1 MNDDTDTVKTEGETP
16 SASTAEDPRSAP
28 ATADT
33 PPAPV
38 SATATDAPVAP
49 APAAEPER
57 TADVVDLDKVRAE
70 ARGEGAAEAGLI
82 ADLCTLAGMPERT
95 ADMLAKGLSA
105 DAVRRKLLTL
115 KAAQDAEVHN
125 HVLPGAGTGGP
136 QNLDDNPVVRAA
148 TARAAA
154 AKEA

>member
-1 MNDDTDTVKTEGETP
+1 M
-16 SASTAEDPRSAP
+16 
-28 ATADT
+28 
-33 PPAPV
+33 
-38 SATATDAPVAP
+38 
-49 APAAEPER
+49 
-57 TADVVDLDKVRAE
+57 VDLDKVRTE

-82 ADLCTLAGMPERT
+82 AELCTLAGMPERT

-105 DAVRRKLLTL
+105 DAVRCELLTL

-136 QNLDDNPVVRAA
+136 AGLDDNPVVRAA

-154 AKEA
+154 AKEV